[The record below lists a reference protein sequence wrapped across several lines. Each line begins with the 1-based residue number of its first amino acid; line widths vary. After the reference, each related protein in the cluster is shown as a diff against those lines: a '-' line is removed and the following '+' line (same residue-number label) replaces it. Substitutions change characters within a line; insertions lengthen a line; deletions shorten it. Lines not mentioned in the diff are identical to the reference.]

1 MPYAQPH
8 MNSMWRGM
16 EAEMTLNKLSMQGE
30 PWGVS
35 LKCSAELH
43 IWGHKLDYA
52 SFSLLLCMCIYVQ
65 VCIFMCTCVYPC
77 VPVCIHEHMCVY
89 SWACMCAFLWTCV
102 HFCVHLYIYIFMC
115 RQVWLQ
121 VCHIHVHACA
131 CGGQS
136 WMVFIRRHPSQFLR
150 WGLSVSNLRWLGV
163 KAQRISSLPHQCL
176 DSTHAP
182 SHQAIFFVWALGIEL
197 GSLCLHTN
205 VLPTVPSLQPH
216 LHFNNTNYHDKNQ
229 HLWRLPIYQAWVQT
243 LFMNPLNTD
252 LQWPQK

>member
-89 SWACMCAFLWTCV
+89 SCVCMCAFLWTCV
-102 HFCVHLYIYIFMC
+102 HFCVHLYIYI
-115 RQVWLQ
+115 
-121 VCHIHVHACA
+121 HVQAGVATSVSYSCA
-131 CGGQS
+131 CMCMWRTELDGIHQETS
-136 WMVFIRRHPSQFLR
+136 ISVFEVRS
-150 WGLSVSNLRWLGV
+150 LSVQPKMAGCQGTKNFFSASSVLRFHTCTFTPGNFFCVSSWDRTWVLMFAY
-163 KAQRISSLPHQCL
+163 KCFTNRAFPPAPSSL
-176 DSTHAP
+176 
-182 SHQAIFFVWALGIEL
+182 
-197 GSLCLHTN
+197 
-205 VLPTVPSLQPH
+205 
-216 LHFNNTNYHDKNQ
+216 
-229 HLWRLPIYQAWVQT
+229 
-243 LFMNPLNTD
+243 
-252 LQWPQK
+252 